1 VERADLEQAVSSF
14 IDPLDPEL
22 LALQELA
29 AVLACSD
36 RRFLPE
42 RYVKADRAVLLEEFS
57 QHKMRAGRW

>member
-1 VERADLEQAVSSF
+1 LEQAVSSF

-36 RRFLPE
+36 RRYLPE
-42 RYVKADRAVLLEEFS
+42 RYAKADRALLLEEFS
-57 QHKMRAGRW
+57 RHKMRAGRW